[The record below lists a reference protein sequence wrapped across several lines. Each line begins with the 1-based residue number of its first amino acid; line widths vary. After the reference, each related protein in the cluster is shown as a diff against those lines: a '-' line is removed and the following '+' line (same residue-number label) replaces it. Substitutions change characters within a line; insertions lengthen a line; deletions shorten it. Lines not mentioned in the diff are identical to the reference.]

1 MKRKVRKPNITEKE
15 FQERSA
21 RLRRL
26 GLTPTYNTLKEKQKA
41 EREMNKFARKE
52 GFPLGSSQASAY
64 IRWLEKESG
73 ASKVFKK
80 VSILSEKKKKIKK
93 IKKSRKKK

>member
-15 FQERSA
+15 FQERNV

-26 GLTPTYNTLKEKQKA
+26 GINPTYNTLKEKQKA

-52 GFPLGSSQASAY
+52 GFPLGMSQASAY
-64 IRWLEKESG
+64 IRWLDR
-73 ASKVFKK
+73 
-80 VSILSEKKKKIKK
+80 EKKKKEVQKGK
-93 IKKSRKKK
+93 WE

>member
-15 FQERSA
+15 FQERNE

-26 GLTPTYNTLKEKQKA
+26 GINPTYNTLKEKQKA

-52 GFPLGSSQASAY
+52 SFPLGMSQASAY
-64 IRWLEKESG
+64 IRWLDR
-73 ASKVFKK
+73 
-80 VSILSEKKKKIKK
+80 EKKKKEVQKGK
-93 IKKSRKKK
+93 WE